1 MDILIP
7 AIVSYRVNTMSS
19 NQKNH
24 HIIPIETYFKVFG
37 ALMFLTFLTVAVT
50 YVDLGSFNILLAMF
64 IAIIKSTLVLLFFMH
79 LYYDNKTNL
88 MFFLGSILFMI
99 IFITFTYFDIGQR
112 DGIYDIEDWNPVIE
126 NGTYQDLN
134 NSTEIKVDHGA
145 HDGHYD
151 KDGSHDDGHH

>member
-1 MDILIP
+1 MDILIS

-19 NQKNH
+19 NTEKHH
-24 HIIPIETYFKVFG
+24 HIIPIQTYLKVFG

-50 YVDLGSFNILLAMF
+50 YIDLGSFNIFLAMF

-88 MFFLGSILFMI
+88 LFFLGSILFLI

-126 NGTYQDLN
+126 NSTYQDLN
-134 NSTEIKVDHGA
+134 DSTEIKVDHG
-145 HDGHYD
+145 
-151 KDGSHDDGHH
+151 SHEDHHNDSH